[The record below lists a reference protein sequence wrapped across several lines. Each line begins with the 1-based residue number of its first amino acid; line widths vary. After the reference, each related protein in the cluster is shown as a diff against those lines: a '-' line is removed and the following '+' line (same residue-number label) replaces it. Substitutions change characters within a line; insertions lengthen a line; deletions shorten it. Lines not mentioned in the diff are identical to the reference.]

1 MAAQG
6 VAAMF
11 KITGLDK
18 ITRELDE
25 AQKAFAEID
34 GELETVNFDPN
45 DPASIEAAIQGMEEI
60 IHSKL
65 GSYARNSIVA
75 PMVDEMKEK
84 YREAIIEKAAE
95 ARSGDGED

>member
-1 MAAQG
+1 
-6 VAAMF
+6 MF

-18 ITRELDE
+18 LTRELDE

-34 GELETVNFDPN
+34 GELGAVNFDPN
-45 DPASIEAAIQGMEEI
+45 DPASIEAAIQGMEEMI
-60 IHSKL
+60 DAKL
-65 GSYARNSIVA
+65 GAYANNSIVS

-95 ARSGDGED
+95 ARLGDGEA